1 MSSKLYL
8 VPTPIGNLQDFSPRA
23 IATLKEADVIACEDT
38 RTSRPLLEHFDIHN
52 HTVSYHNFN
61 EEESSKG
68 LLALLDDGK
77 TVAVISDAGYPL
89 ISDPGYS
96 IVTKAIEKG
105 HEVIALP
112 GPNAALT
119 ALVASGLDTTHY
131 LYYGFLSSKDSD
143 ARKQLEDLKEI
154 PYTLIFYEAPHRIIR
169 TLNLCKEVLNDRNA
183 VVARELNKLH
193 EEKKRG
199 TLSYL
204 AKQEY
209 RGEIVLMIEGY
220 KKENKEDIDILLK
233 QVEELMNNDMSL
245 KEACKIIAEKSSFT
259 KNDLYRAYVA
269 KEKE

>member
-119 ALVASGLDTTHY
+119 ALVASGLDTTRY

-143 ARKQLEDLKEI
+143 ARKQLED
-154 PYTLIFYEAPHRIIR
+154 A
-169 TLNLCKEVLNDRNA
+169 
-183 VVARELNKLH
+183 
-193 EEKKRG
+193 
-199 TLSYL
+199 
-204 AKQEY
+204 
-209 RGEIVLMIEGY
+209 
-220 KKENKEDIDILLK
+220 
-233 QVEELMNNDMSL
+233 
-245 KEACKIIAEKSSFT
+245 IIAEYK
-259 KNDLYRAYVA
+259 KA
-269 KEKE
+269 E